1 MNKLLAALVCS
12 LFAISAFAADAA
24 PAAPATVKAG
34 DTSLV
39 KAPTRKKLIVNKEV
53 PGYWRVTLNN
63 PPINLI
69 DDSMYDDLF
78 DLVGEMEADPELKV
92 VTFESANPDFFI
104 AHYSTAEPRSR
115 FGIPPWIKTAKRLA
129 ASKVLSIAVIRGR
142 VRGGGS
148 EFAMALDLR
157 FASRERAVFGQPEV
171 GTGLIPGGGAL
182 QRLPLLVGRAR
193 ALEIVLGA
201 QDYDADTAERY
212 GWINRAI
219 PDAQLDAHVAEF
231 VKRVLSFDKR
241 VLAVS
246 KETINTVGLPVE
258 AELQQ
263 TQDTFFQTFGWDGFK
278 QRIPKLMQRG
288 IGKAGEFELNLGKH
302 VGELE

>member
-1 MNKLLAALVCS
+1 MKILLTALVSS
-12 LFAISAFAADAA
+12 LFAISALAADAA
-24 PAAPATVKAG
+24 PAAPATVKAA
-34 DTSLV
+34 DTNVV
-39 KAPTRKKLIVNKEV
+39 KASATKKLTVNKEV

-69 DDSMYDDLF
+69 DDSMYDDLY

-115 FGIPPWIKTAKRLA
+115 FGIPPWIKTARRLA

-231 VKRVLSFDKR
+231 VKRVLSFDQR
-241 VLAVS
+241 VLAIS
-246 KETINTVGLPVE
+246 KETINAVGLPVE

-302 VGELE
+302 VGELK